1 MINTLIEHQRLSITF
16 AETLQRLSE
25 DDWRRK
31 IAPNKWSIA
40 EIMGHFRF
48 WDAFLL
54 TKRLPFFFTTQ
65 QFEPSPNVD
74 LINEQSAAYA
84 RVTEKD
90 KVLAEFII
98 HRQQIVEIDR
108 FFPSSQ
114 LCHACGHRD
123 GKKPLAIRV
132 WTCSACGTTLDR
144 DINASKNIL
153 IEGLRL
159 LKQQP

>member
-54 TKRLPFFFTTQ
+54 TKRVPFFFTTQ

-98 HRQQIVEIDR
+98 HRQQIVE
-108 FFPSSQ
+108 Q
-114 LCHACGHRD
+114 LLQFSPQQWEKMLKIGDTELTVLHYFIGQMAHD
-123 GKKPLAIRV
+123 LKHFEQIKQALHQNVQKK
-132 WTCSACGTTLDR
+132 
-144 DINASKNIL
+144 
-153 IEGLRL
+153 
-159 LKQQP
+159 

>member
-31 IAPNKWSIA
+31 IAPDKWSIA

-54 TKRLPFFFTTQ
+54 TKRVPFFFTTQ

-98 HRQQIVEIDR
+98 HRQQIVEQLLQFSPQQWEKMLKIGDTELTVLHY
-108 FFPSSQ
+108 FIISSQ
-114 LCHACGHRD
+114 NPPPSRNVVSREGM
-123 GKKPLAIRV
+123 
-132 WTCSACGTTLDR
+132 
-144 DINASKNIL
+144 NANPMIL
-153 IEGLRL
+153 PVLIC
-159 LKQQP
+159 